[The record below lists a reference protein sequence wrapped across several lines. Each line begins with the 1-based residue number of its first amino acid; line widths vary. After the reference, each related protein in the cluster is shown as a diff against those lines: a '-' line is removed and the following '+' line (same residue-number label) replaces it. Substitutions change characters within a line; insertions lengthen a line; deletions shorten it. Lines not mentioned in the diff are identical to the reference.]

1 MNMKST
7 LANILLLFVAAT
19 PLVAAQ
25 KSPPTELVIGTY
37 REGNN
42 LTEPRPAQSKYFKT
56 TLGAFQLIQGFAGYK
71 WFIEVIQRPEKRIYT
86 RSIIEN
92 PQDPKKPFVY
102 DGFVDPTTPS
112 TVITHGPA
120 VGLKIY
126 SDYTLE
132 LIAYEDEARTKEIDR
147 LTQQLRSYV
156 DTTGPK
162 LQLFK
167 GMKTDKK
174 GAVQEITAPPEKEKK

>member
-1 MNMKST
+1 MKST
-7 LANILLLFVAAT
+7 LAGILTLFAAAT

-25 KSPPTELVIGTY
+25 QSAPMELVIGTY

-71 WFIEVIQRPEKRIYT
+71 WFIEVIERPGQRIYT
-86 RSIIEN
+86 RGIIEN
-92 PQDPKKPFVY
+92 PQDPTKPFVH
-102 DGFVDPTTPS
+102 DGFIDPSTPS

-120 VGLKIY
+120 LGLKIY
-126 SDYTLE
+126 GDYTLE
-132 LIAYEDEARTKEIDR
+132 FIAYEDEARTKEIDK
-147 LTQQLRSYV
+147 LTQIIRSYV

-162 LQLFK
+162 LKLFK
-167 GMKTDKK
+167 GMKTGTRDSVREH
-174 GAVQEITAPPEKEKK
+174 AAPPEAKKK